1 MVVSSVV
8 SVCSMAAFLRVVGAL
23 RVYQPVWL
31 HALVTSSIR
40 AAALVLVWSSGFIG
54 AELGARAAPPATALA
69 WRFLVIAV
77 VLLPWLLRAGSR
89 PDRREWIRQAVLA
102 LLCQCLYLAGVFWA
116 AAAGVPAGTS
126 ALVASLQ
133 PALVLAAAALLQGQ
147 RVRLGH
153 IAGLALG
160 STGVALAA
168 AGDLRAGVS
177 ITALVLPL
185 SAMLSLTV
193 GTLLQQRWSTPPA
206 NSTPRRSTPLMQT
219 LAIQAVFGAGFFT
232 AYSAAAGAL
241 APPPTTAFW
250 TATAWAV
257 VAGIG
262 SYGLYYLVTTR
273 DGAARASTV
282 LYLTPAATALWAALM
297 FDQPLRPTAVVG
309 LLVSTAAVVVFT
321 AASRQ
326 ARPAAP
332 AGDRGRRRQASA
344 FSSCRDRIATNAAGS
359 GNSPPSA
366 SSAMP

>member
-1 MVVSSVV
+1 M
-8 SVCSMAAFLRVVGAL
+8 
-23 RVYQPVWL
+23 
-31 HALVTSSIR
+31 TTSIR
-40 AAALVLVWSSGFIG
+40 AVALVLVWSSGFIG

-89 PDRREWIRQAVLA
+89 PDRQEWIRQAVLA

-133 PALVLAAAALLQGQ
+133 PALVLAAAALLEGQ
-147 RVRLGH
+147 RVRPGH

-193 GTLLQQRWSTPPA
+193 GTLLQQRWSTP
-206 NSTPRRSTPLMQT
+206 SRRSTPLMQT
-219 LAIQAVFGAGFFT
+219 LAIQAIFGAGFFT
-232 AYSAAAGAL
+232 AYTAAAGDL
-241 APPPTTAFW
+241 TPPPTVEFW

-297 FDQPLRPTAVVG
+297 FDQPVRPTAVVG
-309 LLVSTAAVVVFT
+309 LLVSAAAVVVFN
-321 AASRQ
+321 AASKP
-326 ARPAAP
+326 RPDAP
-332 AGDRGRRRQASA
+332 AGGRGRRRQASA

-359 GNSPPSA
+359 ASSPPSA
-366 SSAMP
+366 SSAMPCSSRAVSPSAASSGRAACAPRRPATSA

>member
-1 MVVSSVV
+1 
-8 SVCSMAAFLRVVGAL
+8 
-23 RVYQPVWL
+23 
-31 HALVTSSIR
+31 
-40 AAALVLVWSSGFIG
+40 
-54 AELGARAAPPATALA
+54 
-69 WRFLVIAV
+69 
-77 VLLPWLLRAGSR
+77 
-89 PDRREWIRQAVLA
+89 VLA

-133 PALVLAAAALLQGQ
+133 PALVLAAAALLEGQ

-153 IAGLALG
+153 IAGLVLG

-168 AGDLRAGVS
+168 AADLRAGVS
-177 ITALVLPL
+177 IAALVLPL

-193 GTLLQQRWSTPPA
+193 GTLLQQRWSTPPTS
-206 NSTPRRSTPLMQT
+206 STPRSSTPRSSTPLMQT

-241 APPPTTAFW
+241 APPPTVEFW

-262 SYGLYYLVTTR
+262 SYGLYYLVTAR

-282 LYLTPAATALWAALM
+282 LYLTPAATTLWAALM
-297 FDQPLRPTAVVG
+297 FDQPLRLTAVVG

-321 AASRQ
+321 AASRP
-326 ARPAAP
+326 RPGAA
-332 AGDRGRRRQASA
+332 AGGRGRERQASA

-359 GNSPPSA
+359 GSSPPSA
-366 SSAMP
+366 SSAMPCSSRAVSPSVVSSGAASSGRAACASRRPATSA

>member
-1 MVVSSVV
+1 MVT
-8 SVCSMAAFLRVVGAL
+8 CA
-23 RVYQPVWL
+23 
-31 HALVTSSIR
+31 VTSSIR

-54 AELGARAAPPATALA
+54 AELGARAAPPATALT
-69 WRFLVIAV
+69 WRFLVIAA

-89 PDRREWIRQAVLA
+89 PDRREWMRQAVLA

-133 PALVLAAAALLQGQ
+133 PALVLAAAALLEGQ
-147 RVRLGH
+147 RVRPGH
-153 IAGLALG
+153 IAGLVLG

-168 AGDLRAGVS
+168 AGDLRAGVN

-206 NSTPRRSTPLMQT
+206 NSTPPRSTPLMQT

-232 AYSAAAGAL
+232 AYTAAAGAL
-241 APPPTTAFW
+241 APPPTTEFW

-297 FDQPLRPTAVVG
+297 FDQPLRPAAVVG
-309 LLVSTAAVVVFT
+309 LLVSTAAVVVFN
-321 AASRQ
+321 AASRP
-326 ARPAAP
+326 RPDAP
-332 AGDRGRRRQASA
+332 AGGRGGRSQASV
-344 FSSCRDRIATNAAGS
+344 FSSCRERIATNAAGS

>member
-1 MVVSSVV
+1 
-8 SVCSMAAFLRVVGAL
+8 
-23 RVYQPVWL
+23 
-31 HALVTSSIR
+31 VTSSIR

-133 PALVLAAAALLQGQ
+133 PALVLAAAALLEGQ
-147 RVRLGH
+147 RVRPGH

-193 GTLLQQRWSTPPA
+193 GTLLQQRWSTPPTSSTPA
-206 NSTPRRSTPLMQT
+206 GSTPRSSTPLMQT

-241 APPPTTAFW
+241 APPPTIEFW

-297 FDQPLRPTAVVG
+297 FDQPVRPTAVVG